1 MQHSRNLG
9 PISLN
14 WFEELSSEAPP
25 YNSEPPEES
34 EYKPHSYEP
43 QLFKTPQRNPSYHRF
58 ASTPIMFKER
68 SQTLPL
74 DQSPFQ
80 ELGKVVAGSK
90 LKNHGKKKA
99 RMDPVAAVASPPLK
113 SRLSDSP
120 VVSGSLFYTP
130 KLEEGQTPKHISE
143 SLGVEVDPDMSWT
156 SSLATPPTLSSTV
169 LIARDAEVHRT
180 AFRADTPATL
190 KSYFSNHN
198 ESLRKN
204 DRSIPSVTDSENK
217 NQQESFSQGL
227 GEMLGDSS
235 GKINSFKDCLRNPVP
250 NVLEDGEIAVDTS
263 EEDSFSLCVPKRKTR
278 NLQKMRM
285 GKTRKK
291 IFSEIRTDELSEEA
305 RRQADDK
312 NSFALEIEPRDS
324 EPLDLDVTNQ
334 KPFYSQSEEIC
345 NEAAQCSDS
354 RWSQSNLSGLNGT
367 QTGKISLPH
376 ISSHNQNISEDF
388 IDMKKE
394 GTGSVTSENSF
405 PHISSLPEPEK
416 MFSEETLVDKEHEGQ
431 HLESHEDSTAGK
443 QMVSGTSQ
451 VACLSH
457 SIRKSTFKMR
467 EPLEETLG
475 TVFSDSMTSSTFTKE
490 HEASAGGLEIH
501 TACSQREDSLC
512 PTLVDTGSWPA
523 TFTDTYAAVKNT
535 GLIST
540 LKSKR
545 RKFIYSVSG
554 DASRQGKQLQTHK
567 QSELPNLSAQFEASA
582 FEGPFTFTNVNS
594 GIPDSSVKRSYL
606 PNDPEEPSLSLTNS
620 FVTAASKEISY
631 SHALISQDLNDKE
644 AIVSE
649 EKLQPYTALEADF
662 LSCLPERPCEND
674 QKSPKEAIVSEEK
687 LQPYT
692 ALEGDF
698 LSCLPERPC
707 ENDQKSLKVSNEKE
721 KVIVSACHPSGRHSA
736 AVQLNSIS
744 FESQENPLSGHN
756 RTSTLKLTPNSKAPL
771 SEPVVVSREKMCK
784 MPKKLKCE
792 SSKDN
797 IELSKSIPL
806 GVNEMCVLSEISKT
820 PELLP
825 PGEYI
830 LEVSSSVKSQINQ
843 NAKIVI
849 QKDQRGSPFISE
861 VTVNMNSDELFPDKN
876 NFAFQVTSESNKPDL
891 GSTVQLQEED
901 LSHTKG
907 SSLKN
912 SPMAVGRDL
921 DDEHR
926 AQVLITKDSESLA
939 VVHDCTEKSR
949 NTIEQHQKGTTDKDF
964 KLSSSLDMKS
974 DGNNDYSDK
983 WSGFLDPV
991 LNHNFGGG
999 FRTASNKEIK
1009 LSEHNVKKSKMF
1021 FKDIEEQYPTHLA
1034 CIGIVNALPLAN
1046 QERLSESQTFDL
1058 KSVTTVP
1065 TQSHSQS
1072 SVSHEDTHT
1081 TPQMLSSK
1089 QDFRSSHNLTPSQ
1102 KAEIT
1107 ELSTILEESGS
1118 QFEFTQ
1124 FRKPSHIPQN
1134 NKSEVPGKQMDVVVS
1149 TASEEWKDVDLHLP
1163 VVPSSV
1169 GQTGYSKQFE
1179 GLTGVK
1185 QSFPHVLED
1194 TCNKNTSCFLPN
1206 INEMEF
1212 GGFCSAL
1219 GTKFSVSN
1227 EALKKAMKLF
1237 SDIEN
1242 ISEEPSAK
1250 VGPSGFSSGAHHDSV
1265 ASVVKIK
1272 KQNTDKSFDEK
1283 SSKCQVTLQNN
1294 IEMSTCIFVDKNSEN
1309 YVKNTK
1315 HEDNYTG
1322 SQRNT
1327 YKLENSDSSKS
1338 STSGTVYIHKG
1349 DIDLPCAADQGNK
1362 YPESCTQYVRE
1373 ENTQISDL
1381 TCLEVM
1387 KAEETCH
1394 MKSSDKEQL
1403 PSNKMEQNIK
1413 EFNISFQTA
1422 SGKNIRVSK
1431 ESLNKSVNIFNQ
1443 ETEEMTIISDSL
1455 NSKIL
1460 SGINKDKMNIS
1471 CHKKAISIKKVFE
1484 EHFPI
1489 GTVSQLPALQQYP
1502 EYEIESIKE
1511 PTLLSF
1517 HTASGKKV
1525 KIMQE
1530 SLDKVKNL
1538 FDETQ
1543 YVRKTASFSHQGS
1556 KPLKDRE
1563 DYKEG
1568 LMLAYEK
1575 IEVTASKCEEMQNF
1589 VSKETEML
1597 PQQNYIYRQTENLTK
1612 SNSSSSKVHK
1622 NIENKIEKN
1631 PRNCCISQSSYSV
1644 TEDSAL
1650 ACYAGDNR
1658 KTCVSE
1664 SSISKG
1670 RKWLREQDDK
1680 LETRN
1685 TIEIKCVKEHTEDFA
1700 GNASYERSLVVI
1712 RTEIDTSHV
1721 SENQASTLFSDASM
1735 CHSYLSHSS
1744 FCHRGDMHNDSG
1756 YFFKNKLDSDV
1767 QPDMKNAEDNAI
1779 FPKVS
1784 AAKGISLCPQTVNED
1799 CVQKLET
1806 NASPY
1811 TNENV
1816 AIDSAMLDS
1825 MNYKVDSPVFIT
1837 AHSQETIRMKEIV
1850 TDNCNKIIEQNRE
1863 TKPDTCQ
1870 TSCHKALDHSEDFI
1884 CPSSSGDVC
1893 INSHEANFYPQNEQI
1908 LQHNQSVS
1916 GLKKAA
1922 IPPVSLETWDTHKSI
1937 KEPPQAVHPSHT
1949 YGIFSTASGK
1959 AVQVSAA
1966 SLEKA
1971 RQVFSEMDGDAKQ
1984 SLEGNEKSHHSV
1996 KRENSVVH
2004 NTQGVL
2010 SLPKVLPSNVNSTVF
2025 SGFSTAGGK
2034 LVTVSESALHK
2045 VKGILEEFDLIRT
2058 EHTLQHSPTPEDVS
2072 KILPQSCVEN
2082 RTPEYPVDSKLQKTY
2097 NDKSSL
2103 PSNYKE
2109 GGSSGNTQSI
2119 EVSSQLSQMGRKQD
2133 IQLVLGTKV
2142 SHSKA
2147 NVLEKEQT
2155 LLQNIKIETDEVET
2169 LSGFPVKTN
2178 VGEYYSK
2185 ENYFETEAVESAKAF
2200 MEDDELTDSEQTNA
2214 ECSLFTCS
2222 PNEAL
2227 LNSRTRKRGVAVD
2240 AVGQPPIKR
2249 SLLNEFDRIMESKG
2263 KCLTPSKSTP
2273 DDSSNERQET
2283 RSPHFTSPAQGL
2295 QSKGHPSR
2303 HSALEKSSSNPTV
2316 SILPA
2321 HKVSSTR
2328 TERTRDSVT
2337 GRSTR
2342 VFVPPFKMKAQF
2354 HGDEHFNSTNV
2365 SLERKNQKS
2374 TDRDREDGKDH
2385 DVHRFDKGDYPPEA
2399 ARIFTGCEEKP
2410 LDLMSSL
2417 QNARDLQDIR
2427 IKNKERHHL
2436 CPQPGSLYLTK
2447 SSTLPRISLQ
2457 AAVGDRA
2464 PSACSPKQLYM
2475 YGVSKECININSK
2488 NAEYF
2493 QFDIRDHFGKED
2505 LCAGQGFQLAD
2516 GGWLV
2521 PSTDGKAGKEEFHR
2535 ALCDTP
2541 GVDPKLISSVWVAN
2555 HYRWI
2560 VWKLAAMEFAF
2571 PKEFANRCLN
2581 PERVLLQLKYRY
2593 DVEIDNSSRSA
2604 LKKILERDDTAAKT
2618 LVLCVSDIVSP
2629 STNVSETSGSK
2640 TSGEDAHKVDT
2651 IELTDGWYAVR
2662 AQLDPPLLALVKSG
2676 RLTVGQKIITQGA
2689 ELVGSADACAPL
2701 EAPDSLR
2708 LKISANST
2716 RPARWHSKLGFFRDP
2731 RPFPLPLSSLFSD
2744 GGNVGCVDIV
2754 VQRVYPLQWV
2764 EKTVSGLYIFRSERE
2779 EEKEALRFAEAQQKK
2794 LEALFTKVHTE
2805 FKDHEEDTTQRCVVS
2820 RALTRQ
2826 QVHALQDGADLYAAV
2841 QDASDP
2847 EHLEACFSEEQL
2859 RILNNYRQMLN
2870 DKKQAQIQ
2878 SEFRKAL
2885 ESAEQE
2891 EGLSRDVTTV
2901 WKLRVTSYK
2910 KKEKSALASRE
2921 TLLQVYQP
2929 REPLDFSRLSDP
2941 AFQPP
2946 CSEVDVVGVVV
2957 SVVKPIGCVLSSTTP
2972 APPPHSSFPVVF
2984 GLAPL
2989 VYLSDECFNLLVVK
3003 FGIDLNED
3011 IKPHVLIAASN
3022 LQCQPESTSRVPTLF
3037 AGNFS
3042 MFSASPKEVYFQ
3054 ERVNKMKHAI
3064 ENMDTFYEEAEKKLK
3079 HMLKGDSP
3087 KWSTPNKDPT
3097 QEPHAASTC
3106 RASDLLGTRGQLLR
3120 ISPTGQQNYQSP
3132 LSYCTPKGK
3141 STPLAHSAQMAAK
3154 SCSGEKEID
3163 DPKTCRKRRALDFLS
3178 RLPLP
3183 PPVSPICTFVSPAAQ
3198 KAFQPPRNCGT
3209 KYTTPIKK
3217 EPRSPRRRT
3226 PFQKASGV
3234 SLLDCDSVAD
3244 EELALLSTQASV
3256 PDSVGGNEQVFPSDS
3271 TRTEAQP
3278 AQRSDRHVGP
3288 RSRKETLG
3296 DCGDGSSGK

>member
-1 MQHSRNLG
+1 MPVEYKRRPTFWEIFKARCSTADLG

-43 QLFKTPQRNPSYHRF
+43 QLFKTPQRNPSYHHF

-68 SQTLPL
+68 SETLPL

-80 ELGKVVAGSK
+80 ELGKVVASSK
-90 LKNHGKKKA
+90 LKNHGKMKA
-99 RMDPVAAVASPPLK
+99 KMDPVVDVASPPLK
-113 SRLSDSP
+113 SCLSESPLTLRCTQAVPQREKP

-169 LIARDAEVHRT
+169 LIAKDEEVHRT

-204 DRSIPSVTDSENK
+204 DKSIPSVTENENK

-235 GKINSFKDCLRNPVP
+235 GKINSFKDCLRSPVP
-250 NVLEDGEIAVDTS
+250 NVLEDREIEVDTS
-263 EEDSFSLCVPKRKTR
+263 EEDSFSLCVPKHRAR

-324 EPLDLDVTNQ
+324 EPLDPDVTNQ

-345 NEAAQCSDS
+345 NEAVQCSDS
-354 RWSQSNLSGLNGT
+354 RWSQSNLSGLKGT
-367 QTGKISLPH
+367 QTGKIPLPH
-376 ISSHNQNISEDF
+376 ISSHNQNISEEDF

-394 GTGSVTSENSF
+394 GTGSVTSENF

-431 HLESHEDSTAGK
+431 HLESHENSTAGK

-457 SIRKSTFKMR
+457 SIRKSIFKMR

-475 TVFSDSMTSSTFTKE
+475 TVFSDSMTSSTFTEE
-490 HEASAGGLEIH
+490 HEASVGELEIH

-512 PTLVDTGSWPA
+512 PSLVDTGSWPT
-523 TFTDTYAAVKNT
+523 TFTDTYGTVKNT

-540 LKSKR
+540 LKNKR
-545 RKFIYSVSG
+545 KKFIYSVSD
-554 DASRQGKQLQTHK
+554 DAPHQGKQLQTHR
-567 QSELPNLSAQFEASA
+567 QSELPDLSAQFKASA
-582 FEGPFTFTNVNS
+582 FEVPFTFTNVNS
-594 GIPDSSVKRSYL
+594 GISDSSVKRSYL

-631 SHALISQDLNDKE
+631 IHALISQDLNDKE
-644 AIVSE
+644 AIVNE

-662 LSCLPERPCEND
+662 LSCLPEKPCEND
-674 QKSPKEAIVSEEK
+674 QKSPKVS
-687 LQPYT
+687 
-692 ALEGDF
+692 D
-698 LSCLPERPC
+698 
-707 ENDQKSLKVSNEKE
+707 EKE

-736 AVQLNSIS
+736 AVQLSSIS
-744 FESQENPLSGHN
+744 SESQENPLSGHN
-756 RTSTLKLTPNSKAPL
+756 RTSTLKLTPSSKAPL
-771 SEPVVVSREKMCK
+771 SKSVVDSRGEMCK
-784 MPKKLKCE
+784 MPKNLQCE
-792 SSKDN
+792 SCKDN
-797 IELSKSIPL
+797 IELSKNIPL
-806 GVNEMCVLSEISKT
+806 GVNEMCILTENSKT

-825 PGEYI
+825 PGKYI
-830 LEVSSSVKSQINQ
+830 LEVSSSVKSQFNQ
-843 NAKIVI
+843 NAKIAVI
-849 QKDQRGSPFISE
+849 QKDQKDSPFISE
-861 VTVNMNSDELFPDKN
+861 VTVNMNSEELFPDEN
-876 NFAFQVTSESNKPDL
+876 NFTFQVTNESSKPDL
-891 GSTVQLQEED
+891 GSTVELQEED
-901 LSHTKG
+901 LSHAKRP
-907 SSLKN
+907 SLKN
-912 SPMAVGRDL
+912 SPMAVGGDL

-926 AQVLITKDSESLA
+926 AQVLITKDSDSLA

-949 NTIEQHQKGTTDKDF
+949 NTIEQHQKETADKDF

-974 DGNNDYSDK
+974 DGNNDYSDR
-983 WSGFLDPV
+983 WSEFLDPV

-1021 FKDIEEQYPTHLA
+1021 FKDIEEQYPTSLA
-1034 CIGIVNALPLAN
+1034 CIDIVNTHPLAN
-1046 QERLSESQTFDL
+1046 QKRLNESQTFDL
-1058 KSVTTVP
+1058 KLVATVS
-1065 TQSHSQS
+1065 TQSHSPS
-1072 SVSHEDTHT
+1072 SVSHEDTHA
-1081 TPQMLSSK
+1081 TPQMLSLK
-1089 QDFRSSHNLTPSQ
+1089 KDFHSSHNLTPSQ

-1124 FRKPSHIPQN
+1124 FRKPSHIAQS
-1134 NKSEVPGKQMDVVVS
+1134 NKSEVPGKQMAVVS

-1169 GQTGYSKQFE
+1169 GQTGHSKQFE
-1179 GLTGVK
+1179 DLTGVK
-1185 QSFPHVLED
+1185 RSFPHVLED
-1194 TCNKNTSCFLPN
+1194 TCNKNTLCFLPN

-1219 GTKFSVSN
+1219 GTKLSVSN

-1250 VGPSGFSSGAHHDSV
+1250 VGPRGFSSSAHHDSV

-1272 KQNTDKSFDEK
+1272 KQNTDKSFDAK

-1294 IEMSTCIFVDKNSEN
+1294 IEMSTYIFVDKNSEN

-1322 SQRNT
+1322 SQRN
-1327 YKLENSDSSKS
+1327 KLENSDGSKS
-1338 STSGTVYIHKG
+1338 STSGTVSIHKG
-1349 DIDLPCAADQGNK
+1349 DGDLPRAADQGNK
-1362 YPESCTQYVRE
+1362 SPKSCTQNVRE
-1373 ENTQISDL
+1373 GNTQIKESISDL

-1387 KAEETCH
+1387 KAEETCR
-1394 MKSSDKEQL
+1394 MKSSDKEHL
-1403 PSNKMEQNIK
+1403 PSNKMEQNTK

-1443 ETEEMTIISDSL
+1443 ETEEMNISDSL
-1455 NSKIL
+1455 NSKIF

-1471 CHKKAISIKKVFE
+1471 CHKKAISIKKAFE

-1502 EYEIESIKE
+1502 ELEIESIKD

-1543 YVRKTASFSHQGS
+1543 YVRKTASSSHRGS

-1568 LMLAYEK
+1568 LTLAYEK

-1597 PQQNYIYRQTENLTK
+1597 PQQSYHMYRQTENLTT
-1612 SNSSSSKVHK
+1612 SNGTSSKVHE
-1622 NIENKIEKN
+1622 NIENKIEEN
-1631 PRNCCISQSSYSV
+1631 PRNCSNCQFSYPV
-1644 TEDSAL
+1644 TKDSAL
-1650 ACYAGDNR
+1650 ECSTGDSR
-1658 KTCVSE
+1658 KTCISE
-1664 SSISKG
+1664 TSLSKG
-1670 RKWLREQDDK
+1670 RKWLREQSDK

-1712 RTEIDTSHV
+1712 RTEINTSHV
-1721 SENQASTLFSDASM
+1721 SENQASALFSDPNV

-1744 FCHRGDMHNDSG
+1744 FCHRDDMHNDLG

-1767 QPDMKNAEDNAI
+1767 QPE
-1779 FPKVS
+1779 
-1784 AAKGISLCPQTVNED
+1784 ISLCPQTVNED

-1806 NASPY
+1806 NASY
-1811 TNENV
+1811 ANKNV

-1825 MNYKVDSPVFIT
+1825 MNYKVDSPMFIT
-1837 AHSQETIRMKEIV
+1837 AHSQETVRMKEIV
-1850 TDNCNKIIEQNRE
+1850 TDKCNKIIEQNRE

-1884 CPSSSGDVC
+1884 CPSSSGDIC
-1893 INSHEANFYPQNEQI
+1893 INSHEAIFYPQNEQI
-1908 LQHNQSVS
+1908 LQHNQNVS

-1922 IPPVSLETWDTHKSI
+1922 TPPVSLETWDTYKSI
-1937 KEPPQAVHPSHT
+1937 REPPQAVHPSHT
-1949 YGIFSTASGK
+1949 SGIFSTASGK

-1971 RQVFSEMDGDAKQ
+1971 RHVFSEMDGDAKQ

-1996 KRENSVVH
+1996 KREKSVVH

-2010 SLPKVLPSNVNSTVF
+2010 SLPKVLPGNVNSSVF

-2058 EHTLQHSPTPEDVS
+2058 EHTLQHSSTPEDVS

-2082 RTPEYPVDSKLQKTY
+2082 RTPEFPVNSKLQKTY

-2119 EVSSQLSQMGRKQD
+2119 EVSSQLSQMRRKQD
-2133 IQLVLGTKV
+2133 TQLVLGTRI
-2142 SHSKA
+2142 SHRKA
-2147 NVLEKEQT
+2147 SLLEKEQT
-2155 LLQNIKIETDEVET
+2155 LPQDIKIETDEVET
-2169 LSGFPVKTN
+2169 LSNFPVKTN

-2200 MEDDELTDSEQTNA
+2200 MEDDELTDSEQTRA
-2214 ECSLFTCS
+2214 KCSQFTCP
-2222 PNEAL
+2222 PNETL
-2227 LNSRTRKRGVAVD
+2227 LNSRTRKRGGVAVD
-2240 AVGQPPIKR
+2240 AMGQPPIKR
-2249 SLLNEFDRIMESKG
+2249 SLLNEFDRIIESKG

-2273 DDSSNERQET
+2273 DGTIKDRRLFTHHMSLEPVTCGPFCSSKERQET
-2283 RSPHFTSPAQGL
+2283 QSPHFTSPVHGL
-2295 QSKGHPSR
+2295 HSKGPPSR
-2303 HSALEKSSSNPTV
+2303 HSALGKSSSNPTV

-2328 TERTRDSVT
+2328 TERTRHSVM
-2337 GRSTR
+2337 GRSTK

-2354 HGDEHFNSTNV
+2354 HGDEHFNSTDVN
-2365 SLERKNQKS
+2365 LEGKNQKS
-2374 TDRDREDGKDH
+2374 TDSDREDGNNDI
-2385 DVHRFDKGDYPPEA
+2385 HRFNK
-2399 ARIFTGCEEKP
+2399 
-2410 LDLMSSL
+2410 DLMSSL
-2417 QNARDLQDIR
+2417 QNARDLQDTR

-2457 AAVGDRA
+2457 AAVGDRV

-2493 QFDIRDHFGKED
+2493 QFDIQDHFGKED
-2505 LCAGQGFQLAD
+2505 LCAGKGFQLAD
-2516 GGWLV
+2516 GGWLI
-2521 PSTDGKAGKEEFHR
+2521 PSKDGKAGKEEFYR

-2618 LVLCVSDIVSP
+2618 LILCVSDIMSP
-2629 STNVSETSGSK
+2629 STHVSETSDSK
-2640 TSGEDAHKVDT
+2640 TSSEDAHKVDT

-2689 ELVGSADACAPL
+2689 ELVGSPDACAPL

-2744 GGNVGCVDIV
+2744 GGNVGCVDII

-2779 EEKEALRFAEAQQKK
+2779 EEREALRFAEAQQKK

-2805 FKDHEEDTTQRCVVS
+2805 FKDHEEDTTQRCVMS
-2820 RALTRQ
+2820 RALTQQ
-2826 QVHALQDGADLYAAV
+2826 QVHALQDGAELYAAV
-2841 QDASDP
+2841 QEAPDP
-2847 EHLEACFSEEQL
+2847 DHLEACFSDEQL

-2870 DKKQAQIQ
+2870 EKKQARIQ
-2878 SEFRKAL
+2878 SAFRKAL

-2891 EGLSRDVTTV
+2891 EALSRDVSTV
-2901 WKLRVTSYK
+2901 WKLRVTNYK
-2910 KKEKSALASRE
+2910 KRGKSALLSIWRPPSDLSSLLSEGKRYRIYHLAVSKSKSKFEQPNIQLTATKRTQYQQLPASSE

-2929 REPLDFSRLSDP
+2929 REPLDFSRLSEP

-2957 SVVKPIGCVLSSTTP
+2957 SVVKPIG
-2972 APPPHSSFPVVF
+2972 
-2984 GLAPL
+2984 LAPL

-3003 FGIDLNED
+3003 FGIDVNED
-3011 IKPHVLIAASN
+3011 IKPRVLIAASN
-3022 LQCQPESTSRVPTLF
+3022 LQCQPEYTSRVPTLF
-3037 AGNFS
+3037 AGNLS
-3042 MFSASPKEVYFQ
+3042 MFSASPKEAYFQ
-3054 ERVNKMKHAI
+3054 ERINKMKHAI
-3064 ENMDTFYEEAEKKLK
+3064 ENMDTFYKEAEKKLV

-3097 QEPHAASTC
+3097 QEPHAASPC
-3106 RASDLLGTRGQLLR
+3106 PAPDLGTREDFTYWSAELSKSFITLHTEREVYTPGSL
-3120 ISPTGQQNYQSP
+3120 SP
-3132 LSYCTPKGK
+3132 
-3141 STPLAHSAQMAAK
+3141 
-3154 SCSGEKEID
+3154 
-3163 DPKTCRKRRALDFLS
+3163 
-3178 RLPLP
+3178 
-3183 PPVSPICTFVSPAAQ
+3183 
-3198 KAFQPPRNCGT
+3198 
-3209 KYTTPIKK
+3209 
-3217 EPRSPRRRT
+3217 
-3226 PFQKASGV
+3226 
-3234 SLLDCDSVAD
+3234 
-3244 EELALLSTQASV
+3244 
-3256 PDSVGGNEQVFPSDS
+3256 
-3271 TRTEAQP
+3271 
-3278 AQRSDRHVGP
+3278 
-3288 RSRKETLG
+3288 
-3296 DCGDGSSGK
+3296 DGSKVL